1 MKILISNDDG
11 YLAPGI
17 RTLAQH
23 LRGVADITVVAPER
37 DRSGASNS
45 LTLDLPIRVTPAD
58 DGFYRVDGTPTDC
71 VHLAITGLLKEEPD
85 MVVSGINAGANM
97 GDDVLYS
104 GTVAAAMEGRFLGYP
119 AMAVSLAS
127 RGGHAFEH
135 FESAARIAIEL
146 LARLQSH
153 PLPSDTILN
162 VNVPDL
168 PWDELQGIEATRLGH
183 RHKAEPVIK
192 GADPRGR
199 PIYWVGPA
207 GAEQDA
213 GPGTDFYAV
222 RQGRVSVTPLKVDLT
237 RHDMVAEL
245 ANWLDRDA
253 G

>member
-17 RTLAQH
+17 RTLALH
-23 LRGVADITVVAPER
+23 LKKVADITVVAPER

-45 LTLDLPIRVTPAD
+45 LTLDSPIRVNPAD
-58 DGFYRVDGTPTDC
+58 EEGVYRVDGTPTDC
-71 VHLAITGLLKEEPD
+71 VHLAITGMLEQEPD

-119 AMAVSLAS
+119 AVAVSLAS
-127 RGGHAFEH
+127 RGGHEFKH
-135 FESAARIAIEL
+135 FETAARVTVEL
-146 LARLQSH
+146 LERIKTH

-168 PWDELQGIEATRLGH
+168 PWDELQGFEATRLGH
-183 RHKAEPVIK
+183 RHKSEPVIK
-192 GADPRGR
+192 SADPRGR

-213 GPGTDFYAV
+213 GPGTDFNAV
-222 RQGRVSVTPLKVDLT
+222 REGRVSVTPLKVDLT
-237 RHDMVAEL
+237 RHDLVNDVAS
-245 ANWLDRDA
+245 WLKGA
-253 G
+253 Q